1 MFSAQFGREAEHD
14 PLQVR
19 YGGLVSN
26 VFQRHMLD
34 LELLLDR
41 ALGAAAGDAE
51 QERMAFAIAEV
62 LFKAAA
68 LPPVGLVHR
77 VLGLLWG
84 SAEGSAFVRNT
95 VQLFNNVV
103 WCTQTAPHRAGRR
116 LSFKLADTGIRNGAG
131 QAQHGADAQRDARAQ
146 RAPPRGQGR
155 GRVVSQQGPLQHQ
168 PPAPCNG
175 RACLL
180 HLR

>member
-77 VLGLLWG
+77 VRGLRWG
-84 SAEGSAFVRNT
+84 GAAGSAFVRNT

-103 WCTQTAPHRAGRR
+103 WDTDRTAPCWTSTLIQTCGHRDSQR
-116 LSFKLADTGIRNGAG
+116 
-131 QAQHGADAQRDARAQ
+131 HGPSTAWR
-146 RAPPRGQGR
+146 
-155 GRVVSQQGPLQHQ
+155 
-168 PPAPCNG
+168 
-175 RACLL
+175 
-180 HLR
+180 

>member
-1 MFSAQFGREAEHD
+1 MFSAQFGREREHD

-26 VFQRHMLD
+26 TFQRHMLN

-41 ALGAAAGDAE
+41 ALGAAPCDSD
-51 QERMAFAIAEV
+51 QERMAFAITEV
-62 LFKAAA
+62 LLKATA

-84 SAEGSAFVRNT
+84 QAEGTMFMRNA

-103 WCTQTAPHRAGRR
+103 GPFHSTLLLVPLFFHCDMGGHSRTRRHEPSTAWR
-116 LSFKLADTGIRNGAG
+116 
-131 QAQHGADAQRDARAQ
+131 
-146 RAPPRGQGR
+146 
-155 GRVVSQQGPLQHQ
+155 
-168 PPAPCNG
+168 
-175 RACLL
+175 
-180 HLR
+180 